1 MIHWLTINNNP
12 SNPQQPIQQPYVKR
26 TSKFQF
32 ASKRQQQFG
41 RFGMIPPDSPEVRS
55 SWRLVRWSDLGTRH
69 GRGAT
74 PIAVAPA
81 QVYRPEFAMFRVE
94 DQVGTPAVRGLF
106 SRITERL
113 DMHIA

>member
-1 MIHWLTINNNP
+1 MG
-12 SNPQQPIQQPYVKR
+12 
-26 TSKFQF
+26 F
-32 ASKRQQQFG
+32 
-41 RFGMIPPDSPEVRS
+41 
-55 SWRLVRWSDLGTRH
+55 
-69 GRGAT
+69 
-74 PIAVAPA
+74 AVAPA